1 MLRQAPAFVTATMT
15 AAVRGLLESVLAVSN
30 AEGFF
35 FLPVF
40 FRSLVWLFTVFGD
53 RRMVPE

>member
-1 MLRQAPAFVTATMT
+1 MLRQAPAFVKALMT
-15 AAVRGLLESVLAVSN
+15 AAVRGLLEPAFAVSN

-35 FLPVF
+35 FLLVF

-53 RRMVPE
+53 GRMVLA